1 MPAPRNI
8 PTGMKNKFDLVLKEL
23 KMSQRYLTAR
33 ENLERSFFDAKTV
46 MEEIWKKLQ
55 IEIRKYKC
63 LNFRQTQMLNLEAVK
78 KLPCIKTLVESSHET
93 EERIFSALLSFQS
106 NLKRQ
111 EEKRRRSFRFV
122 NELRILF
129 NEDTKTTFLSNRLRS
144 TLLETV
150 DIWVNG
156 HTFKNTGIYHI
167 RRFIGRE
174 ITSTSDPLTETDRSL
189 LHWSLLDDLIALLD
203 KIFFSNL
210 DFLPRIYDLGNL
222 DLEALVSY
230 LRATMIPYSGP
241 FRYEN
246 FNTESK
252 DSTVIALEISS
263 LDALDT
269 KMNGGYPLF
278 GIFTFKINHASQ
290 SEADLARIANYPEVP
305 KYFGFRQTNLFETDS
320 KNKDDKRCRR
330 HSSSF

>member
-1 MPAPRNI
+1 
-8 PTGMKNKFDLVLKEL
+8 MKNKFDLVLKEL

-46 MEEIWKKLQ
+46 MEEIGKKLK
-55 IEIRKYKC
+55 IEIRKFKC
-63 LNFRQTQMLNLEAVK
+63 LNFRQTQMLNLQAVK
-78 KLPCIKTLVESSHET
+78 KLPSIKTLVESDRET
-93 EERIFSALLSFQS
+93 EKRIFLALLSFQS

-174 ITSTSDPLTETDRSL
+174 ITSTTDPLTETDRSL
-189 LHWSLLDDLIALLD
+189 LHWSLLDDLISLLD
-203 KIFFSNL
+203 KIYFSNL
-210 DFLPRIYDLGNL
+210 DFLPRIYDLGKL
-222 DLEALVSY
+222 DLEALISY

-246 FNTESK
+246 FGTESK
-252 DSTVIALEISS
+252 DSTLIALEISS

-290 SEADLARIANYPEVP
+290 SESDLARIANYPEAP
-305 KYFGFRQTNLFETDS
+305 KYFGFRQTNLFEKDS
-320 KNKDDKRCRR
+320 KNKDVSIKDDKKCRR
-330 HSSSF
+330 RSSSF